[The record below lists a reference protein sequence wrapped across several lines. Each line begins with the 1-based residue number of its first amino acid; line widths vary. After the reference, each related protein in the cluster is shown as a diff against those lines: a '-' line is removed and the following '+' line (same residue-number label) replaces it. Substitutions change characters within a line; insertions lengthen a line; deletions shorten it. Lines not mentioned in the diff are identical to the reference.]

1 MTGRTSPPS
10 PRGGSPRPFPVKT
23 FRVSFNGETIRAY
36 CLVIDARDGARR
48 AGDRRG
54 GSLEGP
60 AAVFFQ
66 GHAQRPG
73 DAREFTSA
81 LAGLGRSGVVV
92 VPVCDTPFG
101 TDPAWRGDDG
111 KTVVL
116 REVARAALAPHGIRV
131 EGWQAFPAPPVF
143 LDGKPVEDGAC
154 DIKAGLAAIGWSHG
168 GILAR
173 RFAHA
178 YPGCVSALGQVC
190 PAGYERVTPGRLT
203 GRFILEALRISRL
216 AAGSHSAQALRST
229 LGFVRGLTGDV
240 ARSFASAAASRFPA
254 RALRAFRDV
263 RDCSLYCD
271 SGNFGLEGLAR
282 IAVAFGED
290 DTCMSARRIAGAGRQ
305 EDVTSRVLEDFRQR
319 YFSDAPRGRLG
330 LHILPGTHLGPVT
343 HSGIYARAV
352 LGSLG
357 ELARPGGD

>member
-1 MTGRTSPPS
+1 MTCRTSPSSPS
-10 PRGGSPRPFPVKT
+10 DAGSRPFPVKT

-36 CLVIDARDGARR
+36 CLVVDARDGARR
-48 AGDRRG
+48 AEDRRR

-101 TDPAWRGDDG
+101 ADPAWRGDDG

-116 REVARAALAPHGIRV
+116 REVARAALAPFGIRV
-131 EGWQAFPAPPVF
+131 EGCPAFPAPFV
-143 LDGKPVEDGAC
+143 LVDGKPVEDGAC
-154 DIKAGLAAIGWSHG
+154 ATGAGLVAVGWSHG

-190 PAGYERVTPGRLT
+190 PAGYERLTPGRLA
-203 GRFILEALRISRL
+203 GRFTLEALRISRL

-229 LGFVRGLTGDV
+229 LGFTRGLAGDV
-240 ARSFASAAASRFPA
+240 ARSLAGAAASRFPA

-263 RDCSLYCD
+263 HDCSLYCD
-271 SGNFGLEGLAR
+271 SANFGLEGLAR

-290 DTCMSARRIAGAGRQ
+290 DTCMSVRRIAGASRQ
-305 EDVTSRVLEDFRQR
+305 EGVTPRVLEDFRQR
-319 YFSDAPRGRLG
+319 YFSDVPRGRLG

-343 HSGIYARAV
+343 HSRIYARAV

-357 ELARPGGD
+357 ELARPGGE